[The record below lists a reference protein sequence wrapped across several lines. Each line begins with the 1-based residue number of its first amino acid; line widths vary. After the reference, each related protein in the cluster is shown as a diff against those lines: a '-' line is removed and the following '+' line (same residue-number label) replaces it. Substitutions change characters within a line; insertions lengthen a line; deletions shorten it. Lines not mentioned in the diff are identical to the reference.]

1 METRKKNQTQ
11 KCKRCKRGILVTD
24 FETGEIF
31 CKRCG
36 YVIIEQINEVNSI
49 PRDVEESK
57 TGSPTSLAKHDMGL
71 STVIG
76 STKTDATGKPF
87 STSMKNHVKKLKL
100 HDSRSLGNSSD
111 RSLKIAFN
119 FLWRLKDK
127 LTLPNIVVD
136 DTAYIYRKVVEKNLV
151 RGRSVTG
158 MMSAATYAACRKN
171 GVPRNLKDFAQV
183 GNLKRKDVA
192 RCYRILLRELDLQ
205 MPVADSIQCV
215 PRIASRIGTLEKT
228 KQYAIKILKMVYE
241 NGMAAG
247 KDPMGLAAAALYYAC
262 LENGENVTQ
271 RVISKSSNVTEVTI
285 RNQYHGL
292 KKMHIKKH
300 SKEKSK

>member
-1 METRKKNQTQ
+1 MDKKENLAQ
-11 KCKRCKRGILVTD
+11 KCQSCGKRNFVTD
-24 FETGEIF
+24 NETGEVF

-36 YVIIEQINEVNSI
+36 YVVPEQANEVNSI
-49 PRDVEESK
+49 PYDVEECK

-76 STKTDATGKPF
+76 SANTDATGKPL
-87 STSMKNHVKKLKL
+87 STSMRNHVKKLKL
-100 HDSRSLGNSSD
+100 HNSRSLGNSSD

-127 LTLPNIVVD
+127 LTLPNLVVD
-136 DTAYIYRKVVEKNLV
+136 DAAYIYRKVVEKNLV

-158 MMSAATYAACRKN
+158 MMAAATYAACRKN
-171 GVPRNLKDFAQV
+171 EVPRNLKDFAQV
-183 GNLKRKDVA
+183 GNLKRKDIA

-215 PRIASRIGTLEKT
+215 PRIASKIRILEKT

-241 NGMAAG
+241 NGLAAG

-262 LENGENVTQ
+262 IENGENVTQ

>member
-1 METRKKNQTQ
+1 MTQNDNLVQ
-11 KCKRCKRGILVTD
+11 KCASCGTRNFITD
-24 FETGEIF
+24 NETGEIF

-36 YVIIEQINEVNSI
+36 YVIPEQDNEINSI
-49 PRDVEESK
+49 PYNIEECK

-76 STKTDATGKPF
+76 STKTDATGKPL

-100 HDSRSLGNSSD
+100 HDGRSLGNSSD

-127 LTLPNIVVD
+127 LTLPNIVID
-136 DTAYIYRKVVEKNLV
+136 NAAYIYRKVVEKNLV

-183 GNLKRKDVA
+183 GNVKRKDVA
-192 RCYRILLRELDLQ
+192 RCYRILLRELDLR
-205 MPVADSIQCV
+205 MPVTDSIQYI
-215 PRIASRIGTLEKT
+215 PRIASGIGILEKT
-228 KQYAIKILKMVYE
+228 KQSAIKILKIVYE